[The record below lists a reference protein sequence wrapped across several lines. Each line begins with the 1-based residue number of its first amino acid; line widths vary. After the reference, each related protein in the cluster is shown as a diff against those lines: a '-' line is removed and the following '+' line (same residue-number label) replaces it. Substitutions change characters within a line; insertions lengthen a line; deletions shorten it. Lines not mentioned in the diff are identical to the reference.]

1 MKTILALSALA
12 LALSATVASAEWTQP
27 SKVRFEQGNNYTP
40 WADAD
45 VTFATGV
52 EMNKQTGTFDYNA
65 LGGRYAIIRS
75 TGGATVVVRL
85 NGVAFCVGDFNQT
98 CLPGGKG
105 EGFDDQTRHWQICTT
120 PSCT

>member
-12 LALSATVASAEWTQP
+12 LALVLPAGMASAEWTVP
-27 SKVRFEQGNNYTP
+27 SKVRFEKGADYTP
-40 WADAD
+40 WAEAN

-75 TGGATVVVRL
+75 EGGQTVVVRL
-85 NGVAFCVGDFNQT
+85 MGVVFCVGDFNQT
-98 CLPGGKG
+98 CLPAGKG
-105 EGFDDQTRHWQICTT
+105 EGFDDQSRHWQICTT
-120 PSCT
+120 